1 MTRPVAIVLG
11 AMVMPDG
18 SPSATL
24 LRRGQHAAHL
34 WKKGHVDL
42 IITTG
47 GMSPSGRSEAEVLAG
62 ILKDAGVPHN
72 RIRLEEQSRTT
83 WENISL
89 SCPLLPKD
97 AEVVLVTD
105 AYHGP
110 RARMMARRLGLT
122 ARSSSPSFRS
132 MSKLVLLK
140 NTLREGAALILH
152 LMHCVARNR

>member
-1 MTRPVAIVLG
+1 MTRQVAMVLG
-11 AMVMPDG
+11 AKVMPDG

-24 LRRGQHAAHL
+24 LRRGQHAAQL
-34 WKKGHVDL
+34 WKDGRVDL

-62 ILKDAGVPHN
+62 ILKETGVPHS
-72 RIRLEEQSRTT
+72 RITLEEHSRTT
-83 WENISL
+83 WENISF
-89 SCPLLPKD
+89 SCPLLPKG

-122 ARSSSPSFRS
+122 ARSSSPTFRS
-132 MSKLVLLK
+132 MSKLALLK
-140 NTLREGAALILH
+140 NTLREAAALVLH
-152 LMHCVARNR
+152 MMHCLAGHR